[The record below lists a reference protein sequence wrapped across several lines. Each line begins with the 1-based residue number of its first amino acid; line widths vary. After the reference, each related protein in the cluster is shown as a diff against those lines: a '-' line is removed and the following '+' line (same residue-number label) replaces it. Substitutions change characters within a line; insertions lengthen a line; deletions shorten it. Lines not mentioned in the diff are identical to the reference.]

1 MRKASLIRHSL
12 NSKAEKRIKKSEKPG
27 SKMKWRRLSIKKI
40 RQWLAVNNGLN
51 SDSWRFFPILKFLKN
66 QTFFEWKYFKSFVS
80 KSVIFQITRLPKS
93 SAFRWWKPCF
103 DTLSGRQDT
112 ST

>member
-40 RQWLAVNNGLN
+40 RQWLAINNGLN
-51 SDSWRFFPILKFLKN
+51 SGNDVFYLWNFWKTDSFQEEIFL
-66 QTFFEWKYFKSFVS
+66 
-80 KSVIFQITRLPKS
+80 I
-93 SAFRWWKPCF
+93 A
-103 DTLSGRQDT
+103 
-112 ST
+112 